1 MKLFVVTHKK
11 VDEIPA
17 GRTLI
22 GVGPNK
28 PIENVEIYDN
38 TGDNISEKNPNY
50 CELTALYW
58 MWKNCSDDIVG
69 LEHYQRFFCEKL
81 KGKFKE
87 VSPLS
92 SEEIISILSN
102 HDIIL
107 PEKVKTRKTVYKYY
121 RDAKIYYSF
130 EKAHCIED
138 LDICI
143 DIINKN
149 FPEYSESCKR
159 VMTSRRISMCNMFI
173 GKKEFIDEYCEWL
186 FGIFS
191 YAEGRID
198 LESKTPYQKRVFGF
212 LSERLF
218 NVWLDYKGLNYFYA
232 PVYNL
237 HDVPFRKNFRG
248 QGFIRRIKNLFKRK
262 K

>member
-1 MKLFVVTHKK
+1 MKLFVVTHKAVK
-11 VDEIPA
+11 EIPE

-22 GVGPNK
+22 GVGSDK
-28 PIENVEIYDN
+28 HIENVEIYDN
-38 TGDNISEKNPNY
+38 VGDNISEKNSNY

-69 LEHYQRFFCEKL
+69 LEHYQRFFCERIR
-81 KGKFKE
+81 GKFRE
-87 VSPLS
+87 VKPLS
-92 SEEIISILSN
+92 SEEITSILSDN
-102 HDIIL
+102 DIIL
-107 PEKVKTRKTVYKYY
+107 PEKVKTRKTVYNYY
-121 RDAKIYYSF
+121 KDAKVYYSF

-138 LDICI
+138 LDVCI

-149 FPEYSESCKR
+149 FPEYRESCER
-159 VMTSRRISMCNMFI
+159 VMKSHRICMCNMFV
-173 GKKEFIDEYCEWL
+173 GKKELIDEYCEWL

-191 YAEGRID
+191 LAEGRID

-218 NVWLDYKGLNYFYA
+218 NVWLDFKALKSYYA

-237 HDVPFRKNFRG
+237 HDVPFRKNIKGR
-248 QGFIRRIKNLFKRK
+248 GFIRRIKNLFKK
-262 K
+262 